1 MNCVWTID
9 LLIRWPFSF
18 STAHN
23 FPCSLTLFFKQLDSI
38 LQHYYQC
45 LEITFNS
52 LTHLSLD
59 IMANMWSGKI
69 SALRKRTLNILAMFK
84 REQRSDFFQ
93 PTEEEEP
100 GIEGEELPER

>member
-1 MNCVWTID
+1 
-9 LLIRWPFSF
+9 
-18 STAHN
+18 
-23 FPCSLTLFFKQLDSI
+23 
-38 LQHYYQC
+38 
-45 LEITFNS
+45 
-52 LTHLSLD
+52 
-59 IMANMWSGKI
+59 MANMWSGKI